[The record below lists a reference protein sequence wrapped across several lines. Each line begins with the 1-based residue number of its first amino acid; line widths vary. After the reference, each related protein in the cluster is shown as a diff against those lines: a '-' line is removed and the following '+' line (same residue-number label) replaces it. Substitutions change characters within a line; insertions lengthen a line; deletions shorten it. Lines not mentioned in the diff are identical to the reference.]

1 MAADEGSSYLLAE
14 TKRRDPDRYLCA
26 LFAPA
31 DRRDSVLALVLFNDE
46 LARIPIVVTQPM
58 TGLIRLQ
65 WWRDAL
71 DELAAGGRPRRHP
84 VVEALADLL
93 VKGHAAPHAL
103 HAMIDAREPALDG
116 TTGTETAAVEAFAR
130 TTAGA
135 LQGLIYR
142 ALGGAVPREAEAAVM
157 IGTATGLLAMARAV
171 AVEATERRQAAEV
184 ESLSRTLLARAADL
198 LQGGRAA
205 AGRPARER
213 MAAFLPAV
221 LAEARL
227 RRWPD
232 QAERRL
238 VLAPLSLLARVV
250 LRRP

>member
-1 MAADEGSSYLLAE
+1 
-14 TKRRDPDRYLCA
+14 
-26 LFAPA
+26 
-31 DRRDSVLALVLFNDE
+31 
-46 LARIPIVVTQPM
+46 
-58 TGLIRLQ
+58 
-65 WWRDAL
+65 
-71 DELAAGGRPRRHP
+71 
-84 VVEALADLL
+84 
-93 VKGHAAPHAL
+93 
-103 HAMIDAREPALDG
+103 MIDARESALDG